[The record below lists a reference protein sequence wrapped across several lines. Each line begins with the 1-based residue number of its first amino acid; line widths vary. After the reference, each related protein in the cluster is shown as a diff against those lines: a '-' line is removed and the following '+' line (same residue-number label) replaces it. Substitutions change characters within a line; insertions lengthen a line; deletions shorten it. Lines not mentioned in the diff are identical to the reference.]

1 MELVNDN
8 KNEQPEEI
16 VDNSSDLTTYT
27 DFDSMGLD
35 EELLRGIYGYGYE
48 MPSSIQQRAIKPL
61 IDKKDI
67 VAQSQSGTGKTA
79 TFLIGALQSI
89 DKELMKPQVL
99 VLAPNRELASQ
110 IYSVMDA
117 LNSYLKVSGALIIGG
132 TKVEDNFKSLDK
144 GAQIIIGTPGRV
156 FDMIKRYVL
165 KTDKIHSFIMD
176 EADEMLSRGFKD
188 QIYEI
193 FQYIPKESQ
202 ICLFSAT
209 MPDQALELTRK
220 FMVKPLRILVKKE
233 QLTLEGI
240 KQYYLGVES
249 EMWKLA
255 TLSDLYDKLAISQS
269 IIFANSRRKAEY
281 IKEQL
286 QELNHT
292 VDCIHGEMQ
301 QSERDQIMANFRK
314 GNSRILITTDII
326 ARGIDIQQ
334 VSIVINYDVPR
345 FREIYIHRIGRSGR
359 YGRKG
364 IAINF
369 VTEKEY
375 NHLQNIIDFYQ
386 TEMEALPENIKELL

>member
-1 MELVNDN
+1 MEY
-8 KNEQPEEI
+8 KNENTSEQTEEI
-16 VDNSSDLTTYT
+16 VDNSSELTVYK
-27 DFDSMGLD
+27 DFDSMGLKED
-35 EELLRGIYGYGYE
+35 LLRGIYGYGYE
-48 MPSSIQQRAIKPL
+48 APSSIQQRAIKPL

-79 TFLIGALQSI
+79 TFLIGALQTI
-89 DKELMKPQVL
+89 DKEILKPQVL
-99 VLAPNRELASQ
+99 ILAPNRELASQ
-110 IYSVMDA
+110 IYSVMEA
-117 LNSYLKVSGALIIGG
+117 LNTYMKLSGALIIGG
-132 TKVEDNFKSLDK
+132 TKVDDNFKALDK
-144 GAQIIIGTPGRV
+144 GVHIIIGTPGRV

-209 MPDQALELTRK
+209 MPAQALELTKK
-220 FMVKPLRILVKKE
+220 FMMNPLRILVKKE

-281 IKEQL
+281 IREQL
-286 QELNHT
+286 SELNHT

-301 QSERDQIMANFRK
+301 QTERDQIMSNFRK

-326 ARGIDIQQ
+326 ARGIDVQQ

-375 NHLQNIIDFYQ
+375 NHLQSIIEFYQ